1 MTLRLLFYLFSGVY
15 FPAQFYQSTLNETSP
30 QGNNILPMTLCSWS
44 ALKVKTKVITTTNQ
58 NKGMDITRN
67 Q

>member
-15 FPAQFYQSTLNETSP
+15 FQVQYYQSTLNETSP